1 MSLYTP
7 EDLIFR
13 FDHSTRLQGAQ
24 KKFEREHDW
33 PEYQHERWEDEEYQ
47 GELQVQDVKRRRLEE
62 PERRL
67 EEPEGRLEEP
77 EDVDPVLDQGNPPLA
92 QGI

>member
-24 KKFEREHDW
+24 QKFEREHDW
-33 PEYQHERWEDEEYQ
+33 PEYQHERWEDQRQYQ
-47 GELQVQDVKRRRLEE
+47 GEPEAQDVKRRRLEE
-62 PERRL
+62 PE
-67 EEPEGRLEEP
+67 GRLDEV
-77 EDVDPVLDQGNPPLA
+77 EDVIPVLDQGNTPSA